1 MKLTRLRTAAL
12 ACGPCAPM
20 ACTSTALAADVKAT
34 MIIYLDPSVQF
45 FNPVVK
51 GAQDAAAQFG
61 VDLDVQYAN
70 NDPVRQNDLI
80 ESATASGVDGIAVAI
95 SSSDA
100 FDESICAAVKAGI
113 IVIGFNND
121 DLDGAKGNCRQAYV
135 GMDELASGYELGNRM
150 IKEFG
155 LKSGDVVFNPREIP
169 EASFAVAR
177 GGGIE
182 KAMTENGIKV
192 ETVRA
197 GLDPAEAQ
205 NIIAQ
210 FLIANPNV
218 KALFG
223 TGSVTSTV
231 GAGAIKD
238 AGVRHS
244 IRWFRPCGRD
254 RKRGGIRRDVRDHG
268 PAALSAGLLPDRPDR
283 ACQEIRADT
292 DRHRHGSGRLP
303 RQVAHRFGQA
313 ADRQLPL
320 TVFRGRPA
328 GAPGRFPRS
337 PERSS
342 ARP

>member
-1 MKLTRLRTAAL
+1 MKLTKLKAA
-12 ACGPCAPM
+12 AM
-20 ACTSTALAADVKAT
+20 AAGVATMMASAALAADVKAT

-135 GMDELASGYELGNRM
+135 GMDEFASGYELGNRM

-182 KAMTENGIKV
+182 KAMTDLMYEIPSDDKIGRV
-192 ETVRA
+192 LVTEDVVR
-197 GLDPAEAQ
+197 GL
-205 NIIAQ
+205 
-210 FLIANPNV
+210 
-218 KALFG
+218 
-223 TGSVTSTV
+223 
-231 GAGAIKD
+231 
-238 AGVRHS
+238 
-244 IRWFRPCGRD
+244 
-254 RKRGGIRRDVRDHG
+254 
-268 PAALSAGLLPDRPDR
+268 GLP
-283 ACQEIRADT
+283 EITYRT
-292 DRHRHGSGRLP
+292 EE
-303 RQVAHRFGQA
+303 V
-313 ADRQLPL
+313 
-320 TVFRGRPA
+320 RGRA
-328 GAPGRFPRS
+328 RKKK
-337 PERSS
+337 PEES
-342 ARP
+342 A